1 MQLPNALGE
10 SLDDDAED
18 GAAATEW
25 AVRSAREQT
34 PTHWLTQSLSTRPA
48 NVGVVHHCS
57 QGSLH
62 YHAAQCSDKAAAS
75 HGASLAQDG
84 HHACGIAPAVVPG
97 NPCETHTAVISID
110 ATLTHAASS
119 SSLLPARASTLVARL
134 YTITAC
140 PGTCCYAVHRSAR
153 RSPHAVPA
161 CACSFLCL
169 TVQADACTSCEPF
182 DFELTIAHIM
192 PAVTPRHLYG
202 TWSSC
207 WSASPWMQ
215 QATIL
220 MPACASLS
228 FEHWACWPSPCGECV
243 HPTRPVAPAAS

>member
-1 MQLPNALGE
+1 MPLARVLMMMPKMAMLQKNGRYVQRVSKHPRTGSHSRCPLAQQTLE
-10 SLDDDAED
+10 SCTT
-18 GAAATEW
+18 AA
-25 AVRSAREQT
+25 
-34 PTHWLTQSLSTRPA
+34 
-48 NVGVVHHCS
+48 
-57 QGSLH
+57 
-62 YHAAQCSDKAAAS
+62 KAASTTTQRSVATKLLQAMAPRLPKTATMLV
-75 HGASLAQDG
+75 ASLQAWYL
-84 HHACGIAPAVVPG
+84 V

-110 ATLTHAASS
+110 ATLTHAATS
-119 SSLLPARASTLVARL
+119 SSLLPARASTLAARL

-140 PGTCCYAVHRSAR
+140 PGACCHAVHRSSR

-215 QATIL
+215 QATML